1 MPSLYYT
8 PSRSLKASPS
18 PKRKSPKRKSPK
30 RNTKNS
36 VNNAIM
42 KFFGSVLGAKVKGA
56 ANHSRRS
63 Y

>member
-1 MPSLYYT
+1 MYYT

-30 RNTKNS
+30 KST
-36 VNNAIM
+36 NNAIM
-42 KFFGSVLGAKVKGA
+42 KFFGSVLGARVKGA
-56 ANHSRRS
+56 VKHTRRS

>member
-8 PSRSLKASPS
+8 PSRSLKASP
-18 PKRKSPKRKSPK
+18 SPKRKSPK